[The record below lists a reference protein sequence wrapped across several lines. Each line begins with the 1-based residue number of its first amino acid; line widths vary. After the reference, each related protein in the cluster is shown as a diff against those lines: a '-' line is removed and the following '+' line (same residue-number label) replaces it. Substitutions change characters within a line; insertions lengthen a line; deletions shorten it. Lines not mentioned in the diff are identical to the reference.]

1 MECGL
6 LPSGGWL
13 QRICWDQRPALAQQ
27 GRAWPKKSQC
37 TGKGAPGDSSTSV
50 SLDLEQEGG
59 QHLARRH
66 GPSVIVMFVSSQCL
80 YECLSANGS
89 AIFQPHVRDA
99 ACILQELIVFVRLWY
114 GKFSLL
120 EFYTLQQIEWIICC
134 SCQQGFPP
142 FYLCAFVRVF
152 LLSYTVNNIPCV
164 LASLVGI

>member
-1 MECGL
+1 MDSGL
-6 LPSGGWL
+6 LLCGGGL
-13 QRICWDQRPALAQQ
+13 PRLRRDQRPTLAQQ
-27 GRAWPKKSQC
+27 GRAWPQKSQY

-99 ACILQELIVFVRLWY
+99 ACILQELIVFVRLW
-114 GKFSLL
+114 
-120 EFYTLQQIEWIICC
+120 
-134 SCQQGFPP
+134 
-142 FYLCAFVRVF
+142 
-152 LLSYTVNNIPCV
+152 
-164 LASLVGI
+164 